1 MIVLYYNLSSSS
13 CRRALDWF
21 RSHGIEIRKE
31 RINNI
36 SRESLIQ
43 ALTLTENGFSDLLKN
58 KGNNQGKVQCMISD
72 VQSMTFNEGISF
84 ILRHPELL
92 KVPLTI
98 SENKLAVGYNAEN
111 LRVFI
116 SKKYRD
122 IGRLK

>member
-13 CRRALDWF
+13 CIRALDWF
-21 RSHGIEIRKE
+21 RSHGIEIHKE